1 MTDKILIIEDEQD
14 IAQLIQA
21 HLTELSLA
29 CDICSTGHQGLEKA
43 RSGEY
48 QLIVLD
54 LMLPDMNG
62 LDICRQLREQLP
74 LQAIMMLTSRSSET
88 DRVLGLE
95 LGADDYLTKPFSVRE
110 LQARVRA
117 QLRRAHSL
125 QALSQLKG
133 NNDTTATANG
143 HASTH
148 MNGNSVQTEN
158 VTCVGKLMVDDR
170 CHTVTFADQD
180 IELTSTEFELLSFL
194 GKHPD
199 QVFSR
204 SQLLDS
210 VWGYHHSGY
219 EHTVN
224 SHINRLRSKLEN
236 DATTP
241 KIIQTVWG
249 VGYKLNSAGVN

>member
-1 MTDKILIIEDEQD
+1 MPNKLDSQRNEENKKDKVLIVEDELD
-14 IAQLIQA
+14 IAKLIQLYLA
-21 HLTELSLA
+21 ELDVDS
-29 CDICSTGHQGLEKA
+29 DICP
-43 RSGEY
+43 SGKRALNLLTQKQY
-48 QLIVLD
+48 QLVMLD
-54 LMLPDMNG
+54 VMLPELNG
-62 LDICRQLREQLP
+62 LDLCRQLRAKNP

-95 LGADDYLTKPFSVRE
+95 FGADDYMTKPFSIRE
-110 LQARVRA
+110 LQARVRT
-117 QLRRAHSL
+117 QLRRAKCIAQAANHTPEKLDGSL
-125 QALSQLKG
+125 ATCIGQL
-133 NNDTTATANG
+133 T
-143 HASTH
+143 
-148 MNGNSVQTEN
+148 
-158 VTCVGKLMVDDR
+158 VDHR
-170 CHTVTFADQD
+170 CHTVSYHNKA

-210 VWGYHHSGY
+210 VWGYHHAGY

-224 SHINRLRSKLEN
+224 SHINRLRNKLESDVTN
-236 DATTP
+236 P

>member
-1 MTDKILIIEDEQD
+1 MTILKTNNETLIKDRVLIVEDEQD
-14 IAQLIQA
+14 IATLIQV
-21 HLTELSLA
+21 HLTELDL
-29 CDICSTGHQGLEKA
+29 DTEICGDGGQALTKALEKD
-43 RSGEY
+43 Y

-54 LMLPDMNG
+54 VMLPSING
-62 LDICRQLREQLP
+62 LDICRQVREAKP
-74 LQAIMMLTSRSSET
+74 LQSILMLTSRTSET

-95 LGADDYLTKPFSVRE
+95 LGADDYMTKPFSIRE
-110 LQARVRA
+110 LQARVRS
-117 QLRRAHSL
+117 QLRRVHCIEKSA
-125 QALSQLKG
+125 QLSASTTNILTENEQR
-133 NNDTTATANG
+133 TATCIG
-143 HASTH
+143 
-148 MNGNSVQTEN
+148 Q
-158 VTCVGKLMVDDR
+158 LMIDHRYHQVS
-170 CHTVTFADQD
+170 HNQEV

-224 SHINRLRSKLEN
+224 SHINRLRNKLEEN
-236 DATTP
+236 SAQP

-249 VGYKLNSAGVN
+249 VGYKLNSDGVL

>member
-1 MTDKILIIEDEQD
+1 MKDKILIIEDERD
-14 IAQLIQA
+14 IANLIQT
-21 HLTELSLA
+21 HMHELGLTA
-29 CDICSTGHQGLEKA
+29 DICNQGLDGLEKGLTGA
-43 RSGEY
+43 Y
-48 QLIVLD
+48 QLIMLD
-54 LMLPDMNG
+54 VMLPDASG
-62 LDICRQLREQLP
+62 LDLCRQLRDKMP

-117 QLRRAHSL
+117 QLRRVHCLTQLESS
-125 QALSQLKG
+125 QSKQEETPAL
-133 NNDTTATANG
+133 
-143 HASTH
+143 
-148 MNGNSVQTEN
+148 

-170 CHTVTFADQD
+170 CHKVTYNDSN

-204 SQLLDS
+204 AQLLDS

-224 SHINRLRSKLEN
+224 SHINRLRNKLEL
-236 DATTP
+236 DVTSP
-241 KIIQTVWG
+241 QIIQTVWG
-249 VGYKLNSAGVN
+249 VGYKLSSAGVV